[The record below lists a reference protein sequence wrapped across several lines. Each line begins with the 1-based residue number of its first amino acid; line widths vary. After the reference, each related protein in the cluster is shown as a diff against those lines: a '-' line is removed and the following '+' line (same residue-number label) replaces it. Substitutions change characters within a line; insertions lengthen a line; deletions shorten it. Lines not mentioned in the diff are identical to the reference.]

1 MQRTQR
7 VERQLMTQQPS
18 PGHKYRVFV
27 DDNFHY
33 MDESERY
40 ELGEFDSC
48 ESAIAACKR
57 LIDEFLV
64 GQDAVEKTEE
74 ALFRLYTGFGGDPF
88 IATTDTQCKFSAWE
102 YAKQRCAEIAAHDSA
117 H

>member
-1 MQRTQR
+1 MKEQA
-7 VERQLMTQQPS
+7 S

-48 ESAIAACKR
+48 ASAIAACKR
-57 LIDEFLV
+57 IIDEFLV

-74 ALFRLYTGFGGDPF
+74 QLWKLYTAFGDDPF
-88 IATTDTQCKFSAWE
+88 IATTDNQCKFSAWD
-102 YAKQRCAEIAAHDSA
+102 YARQRCAQIAAKESEDQ
-117 H
+117 